1 MRSLKSNSFN
11 LSRRRML
18 ATAAAAAA
26 TFPSA
31 AKAGW
36 NLKQEP
42 SIAKLVEALRFIGK
56 PVCVTAAD
64 SLATSTDLRPGFDLH
79 LRNAN
84 LHDKDAQVLATG
96 LRHLD
101 ADRDTPLQ
109 SFSVSYNPGLGD
121 AGATILAHAFPASMT
136 ELGMVGCS
144 IGDTGGRAILH
155 WAQSA
160 PNLQMVCVE
169 GNNFSAEL
177 KSQFKKLAAADR
189 SMLVVT

>member
-101 ADRDTPLQ
+101 ADRDTPLTVIQRELQ
-109 SFSVSYNPGLGD
+109 SWTGRRRRYHF
-121 AGATILAHAFPASMT
+121 GACIS
-136 ELGMVGCS
+136 S
-144 IGDTGGRAILH
+144 INDGAWYGRLLH
-155 WAQSA
+155 
-160 PNLQMVCVE
+160 
-169 GNNFSAEL
+169 
-177 KSQFKKLAAADR
+177 R
-189 SMLVVT
+189 